1 MDIIVSGYGKMGK
14 IVECEALKR
23 GDRVVARIDSA
34 EDWAKLDFE
43 ALKRQAASC
52 ERDCGIAAVDFST
65 PDVVLNNIRICFEND
80 IPIVV
85 GTTGWYS
92 HIESLKKECKEKN
105 RSMFWASNFS
115 IGVFLFN
122 KLNVMLAK
130 MMSSYPQYE
139 PSIREIH
146 HIHKKDA
153 PSGTAISLAESL
165 IANYPE
171 KKSWE
176 LSPERTDKEVLRVEA
191 ERVGEVF
198 GTHIIDYQSEI
209 DKIEIKL
216 GAFSRH
222 GFASGAVIAAHWLK
236 NRRGFFTMSDMLD

>member
-14 IVECEALKR
+14 IVESEALKR
-23 GDRVVARIDSA
+23 GDRIVARIDSSD
-34 EDWAKLDFE
+34 DWAKLDFDN
-43 ALKRQAASC
+43 LKRQANSC
-52 ERDCGIAAVDFST
+52 NGDCGIATVDFST
-65 PDVVLNNIRICFEND
+65 PDAVLNNIGICFDND
-80 IPIVV
+80 IPIIV

-92 HIESLKKECKEKN
+92 HIERLKKECEEKK

-165 IANYPE
+165 IANYPA

-176 LSPERTDKEVLRVEA
+176 LSSEKTDKSVLKVEA
-191 ERVGEVF
+191 ERIGEVF

-209 DKIEIKL
+209 DKIEIKHE
-216 GAFSRH
+216 AFSRH

>member
-14 IVECEALKR
+14 IVESEALKR

-34 EDWAKLDFE
+34 EDWARLDLDG
-43 ALKRQAASC
+43 LKRLSA
-52 ERDCGIAAVDFST
+52 ENKPEGGIAAVDFST
-65 PDVVLNNIRICFEND
+65 PEVVLNNIRICFDNA

-92 HIESLKKECKEKN
+92 HIESLKKECIE
-105 RSMFWASNFS
+105 RGCSMFWASNFS

-122 KLNVMLAK
+122 KLNAMLAK

-139 PSIREIH
+139 PSVKEIH

-153 PSGTAISLAESL
+153 PSGTAISLAENL
-165 IANYPE
+165 LANYPA

-176 LSPERTDKEVLRVEA
+176 LSPEQPNKEVLSIEA
-191 ERVGEVF
+191 ERRGEVC
-198 GTHIIDYQSEI
+198 GTHIIDYRSEI
-209 DKIEIKL
+209 DQIEIKHE
-216 GAFSRH
+216 AFSRH
-222 GFASGAVIAAHWLK
+222 GFGSGAVTAAHWLK
-236 NRRGFFTMSDMLD
+236 DRKGFFGMGDMLD